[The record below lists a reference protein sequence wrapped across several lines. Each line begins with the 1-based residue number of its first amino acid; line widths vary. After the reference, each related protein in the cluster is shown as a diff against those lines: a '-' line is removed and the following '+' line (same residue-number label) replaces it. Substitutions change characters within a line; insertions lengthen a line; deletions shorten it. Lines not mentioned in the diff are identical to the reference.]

1 MIKSKT
7 AVIIG
12 IVEVVAIIALVVFIA
27 SLLNATKDT
36 SNSSGVVEIKSKM
49 TIEVVNK
56 MSDEEFVNYA
66 YNAERTDGFLEEKEK
81 EYRDPHYSTNTSSEA
96 IEKIKSRIN
105 PPSYWDKFRVGQ
117 PDELLDTKL
126 VDETD
131 YYYAIYQKYIQHK
144 GTGDVTYE
152 DTYVVYKKTMF
163 DYDKKT
169 INLKNANTKEKVKRI
184 MDLYIAVNNSQNAS
198 FKGFDPTIIEKD
210 NCFEYTYYYFEIV
223 GGDYGLPDGISL
235 RKSTIEIDKKDG
247 KLLEEQV
254 TIIRVARG
262 KLN

>member
-36 SNSSGVVEIKSKM
+36 SNSSGVVGIKSKM

-131 YYYAIYQKYIQHK
+131 YYYAIYQKRCN
-144 GTGDVTYE
+144 V
-152 DTYVVYKKTMF
+152 
-163 DYDKKT
+163 
-169 INLKNANTKEKVKRI
+169 
-184 MDLYIAVNNSQNAS
+184 
-198 FKGFDPTIIEKD
+198 
-210 NCFEYTYYYFEIV
+210 
-223 GGDYGLPDGISL
+223 
-235 RKSTIEIDKKDG
+235 
-247 KLLEEQV
+247 
-254 TIIRVARG
+254 
-262 KLN
+262 